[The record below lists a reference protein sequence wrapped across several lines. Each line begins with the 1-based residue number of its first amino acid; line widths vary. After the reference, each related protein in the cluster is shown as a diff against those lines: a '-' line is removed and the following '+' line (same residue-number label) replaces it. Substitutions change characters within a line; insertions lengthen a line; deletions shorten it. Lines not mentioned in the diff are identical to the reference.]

1 MAMLQQTPIGRSD
14 AFHKLMDR
22 VSDAAAL
29 DRTVLI
35 VGERGTGKELIAS
48 RLHFLSPRWEQ
59 VFISV
64 NCAAYNEE
72 QLDALLF
79 GQSFHDGS
87 VDIDGQFV
95 RADGGTLFLNNIE
108 FVSTRLQEKMLQA
121 FEQGVVDPLGSPDT
135 APVNVRLLAA
145 AGRDLRLA
153 VKEGAFRLDLLEHL
167 TFDIVSLPPLR
178 ERIEDIFALTEHFGR
193 KMAVNMGAES
203 FGGFSPDAMALLAR
217 QNWPGNVRELRAV
230 IERSVGQAFLADETL
245 SQMIDKVVLNPFD
258 GISIIA
264 DKTQST
270 VPIEEPITETV
281 IDGSLEAPLEG
292 TALTGFHYQVMAFE
306 RRLID
311 KALNDH
317 SHHQGQASE
326 SLDLSYHAFRGLLR
340 KHGLKK

>member
-22 VSDAAAL
+22 VSDA
-29 DRTVLI
+29 
-35 VGERGTGKELIAS
+35 GKELIAS

-281 IDGSLEAPLEG
+281 IEAPLEG
-292 TALTGFHYQVMAFE
+292 TALTGFHDQVMAFE